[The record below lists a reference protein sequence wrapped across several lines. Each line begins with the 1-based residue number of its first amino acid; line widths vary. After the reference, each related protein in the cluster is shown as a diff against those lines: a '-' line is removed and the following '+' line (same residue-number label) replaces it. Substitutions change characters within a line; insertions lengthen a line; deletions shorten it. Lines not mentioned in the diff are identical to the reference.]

1 MSIDVSVI
9 IPVYNSERYL
19 PECIESLI
27 RQTLQACEFIFIN
40 DGSTDRSLEILEKYQ
55 QCDERIK
62 IYNQENQ
69 GVSAARNY
77 GIQLAKGK
85 YIGFVDSD
93 DMIEADYF
101 NTLYQ
106 TAKSNDCDLVFCDWK
121 CNEENNKS
129 DSLFSFKVNEV
140 LDKYYIEEFIYPYFL
155 QYDNMNSIWNKLYLK
170 KIIDEHKIKFPQGM
184 KLGEDA
190 IFNHKFFTYTNTVY
204 YLNYNGYFYRDCEGS
219 ATRSLDKHDY
229 FASSISSF
237 KYYLEEYNHWG
248 ISYDELEKLKFTKL
262 INNVLNLSYM
272 YLLPNKNMRFIHKY
286 QYVNKMIKNRELQQ
300 LLNKYNSELI
310 NNRSRYEKILL
321 NFIQKRF
328 TFGVCGVILYSQ
340 YRNNDL

>member
-77 GIQLAKGK
+77 GIQLSKGE

-93 DMIEADYF
+93 DMIEVDYF

-106 TAKSNDCDLVFCDWK
+106 TAKQNICDLVL
-121 CNEENNKS
+121 CNLKFS
-129 DSLFSFKVNEV
+129 KGDSEIKYPFNTNEL
-140 LDKYYIEEFIYPYFL
+140 LDNQYIKQNIYPYFL
-155 QYDNMNSIWNKLYLK
+155 KYDNLNSVCNKLYK
-170 KIIDEHKIKFPQGM
+170 KSIVDNYQIAFP
-184 KLGEDA
+184 KSIALGEDGL
-190 IFNHKFFTYTNTVY
+190 FNQRFLTYTKRFY
-204 YLNYNGYFYRDCEGS
+204 YLDYAGYVYKEVIGS
-219 ATRSLDKHDY
+219 ATRNIEKHDY
-229 FASSISSF
+229 FSRELLHFEQTIP
-237 KYYLEEYNHWG
+237 EYNLWG
-248 ISYDELEKLKFTKL
+248 MDNQEIEFLKFNKL
-262 INNVLNLSYM
+262 INNVLNLCYM
-272 YLLPNKNMRFIHKY
+272 YLLPNNNMKFHKRY
-286 QYVNKMIKNRELQQ
+286 QYVSKMIKNPQLQQ
-300 LLNKYNSELI
+300 LVKKYSNHLLND
-310 NNRSRYEKILL
+310 RSLYEKILL
-321 NFIQKRF
+321 KLIQKRCMP
-328 TFGVCGVILYSQ
+328 GVCGVILYSQ
-340 YRNNDL
+340 YRNKEL